1 MYLFEFLCFANVRMS
16 SCLAEYKY
24 VMEFFFVME
33 RREIRELKSRA
44 REHHFPVSLIHRGN
58 CININLVKIRDDS
71 FRMESFQFKAN
82 TY

>member
-1 MYLFEFLCFANVRMS
+1 MSWNFFLSWN
-16 SCLAEYKY
+16 E
-24 VMEFFFVME
+24 E
-33 RREIRELKSRA
+33 RLESRA